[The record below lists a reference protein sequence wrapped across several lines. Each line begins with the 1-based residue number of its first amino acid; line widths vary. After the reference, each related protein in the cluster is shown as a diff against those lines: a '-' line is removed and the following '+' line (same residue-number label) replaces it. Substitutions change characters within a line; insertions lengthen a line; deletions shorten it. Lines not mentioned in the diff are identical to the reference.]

1 MNNNL
6 HILSVWGLLVAIVI
20 MYVIYRFVTDRKKGI
35 KRHPLYPLVSKSTD
49 GTFPQANDYIGWVVY
64 VILATGIFAFIY
76 FAFKTIF

>member
-1 MNNNL
+1 M
-6 HILSVWGLLVAIVI
+6 LVAIVI

-64 VILATGIFAFIY
+64 VLLATGLLAFPFQNRSAAEVI
-76 FAFKTIF
+76 KIPETV